1 MNPHP
6 QEMPDEAPA
15 LKAPISTD
23 ITLDH
28 ILHELRRALR
38 GPIFRIRTG
47 ELGPLHDSALQ
58 QGWLMPASPGPRTC
72 VDPRQWPM
80 PGTIERL
87 QLTDRGLK
95 VLAEDQCRNGLR

>member
-1 MNPHP
+1 
-6 QEMPDEAPA
+6 MPDEANA
-15 LKAPISTD
+15 ITAPISSE
-23 ITLDH
+23 IALDH

-38 GPIFRIRTG
+38 SPIFRIRTG
-47 ELGPLHDSALQ
+47 ELGPLHDSAID
-58 QGWLMPASPGPRTC
+58 QGWLMPAPAAPRTC

-95 VLAEDQCRNGLR
+95 ILAEDQCRNGLR